1 MQYHDTVYVTKS
13 LSMNKKPGGAIIG
26 VRGAWLGAIIPMQDG
41 DVIVVGRDT
50 ADSEL
55 VIRKSTVS
63 RKHCT
68 IRYHGDKRMYSVWD
82 WSKNGTFRSNGQ
94 RLEQGFEYRF
104 LAGEELI
111 IGDEENVLKLG

>member
-1 MQYHDTVYVTKS
+1 
-13 LSMNKKPGGAIIG
+13 
-26 VRGAWLGAIIPMQDG
+26 
-41 DVIVVGRDT
+41 
-50 ADSEL
+50 
-55 VIRKSTVS
+55 
-63 RKHCT
+63 
-68 IRYHGDKRMYSVWD
+68 RYHGDKRMYSVWD